1 MWNGSM
7 DVQWNEY
14 NWEPT
19 NACRNHCPPSFSH
32 PAMKE
37 KNGSSVCCLHTR
49 SVQLQSVG
57 WWRKSIQMQMKT
69 KRSFTWTIKFVLWR
83 RKTCSIRHH
92 PQGECHK
99 PVEQSWTIIIHVVLN
114 QHLKWEHLEAFS
126 NKANNKG
133 NHCSI
138 ETEFCKE
145 KIHHSGSAGI
155 YNPYF
160 SSKAPFQLSHFQGV
174 GGKETGKETVQMVRK
189 LSGQSKNCPDNL
201 ETVQIIQ
208 KLSGQ
213 SKNCPDNLQLSG
225 KSRNFPDNPK
235 TVETIYKLSR

>member
-1 MWNGSM
+1 MEAWMCNGMSIIGNLPM
-7 DVQWNEY
+7 HAGTTALL
-14 NWEPT
+14 PF
-19 NACRNHCPPSFSH
+19 PILP
-32 PAMKE
+32 
-37 KNGSSVCCLHTR
+37 
-49 SVQLQSVG
+49 
-57 WWRKSIQMQMKT
+57 WRKRMAVLYAAFIHDLCNCNQLVDEENLFRCEWKQKD
-69 KRSFTWTIKFVLWR
+69 LWR

-92 PQGECHK
+92 PQGESHK

-160 SSKAPFQLSHFQGV
+160 SSKASFQLSHFWGV
-174 GGKETGKETVQMVRK
+174 GGIFFSFFK
-189 LSGQSKNCPDNL
+189 
-201 ETVQIIQ
+201 
-208 KLSGQ
+208 
-213 SKNCPDNLQLSG
+213 
-225 KSRNFPDNPK
+225 
-235 TVETIYKLSR
+235 

>member
-1 MWNGSM
+1 MVWTLKYLSTSGMWNGSM

-19 NACRNHCPPSFSH
+19 NARRNHCPPSFSH

-37 KNGSSVCCLHTR
+37 KNGSSVCCLPTR

-69 KRSFTWTIKFVLWR
+69 KRSFTWTIKFFLWR

-92 PQGECHK
+92 PQGESHK

-145 KIHHSGSAGI
+145 KIHHCGSAGI

-160 SSKAPFQLSHFQGV
+160 SSKAPFQLSHFRGV
-174 GGKETGKETVQMVRK
+174 GGIFFSFFK
-189 LSGQSKNCPDNL
+189 
-201 ETVQIIQ
+201 
-208 KLSGQ
+208 
-213 SKNCPDNLQLSG
+213 
-225 KSRNFPDNPK
+225 
-235 TVETIYKLSR
+235 

>member
-1 MWNGSM
+1 MVWTLKYLSTSGMWNGSM

-19 NACRNHCPPSFSH
+19 NARRNHCPPSFSH

-37 KNGSSVCCLHTR
+37 KNGSSVCCLPTR

-69 KRSFTWTIKFVLWR
+69 KRSFTWTIKFFLWR

-92 PQGECHK
+92 PQGESHK
-99 PVEQSWTIIIHVVLN
+99 PVEQSWIHVVLN
-114 QHLKWEHLEAFS
+114 QNLKWEHLEAFS
-126 NKANNKG
+126 NKANNQG
-133 NHCSI
+133 NHCLE

-145 KIHHSGSAGI
+145 KIHHCGSAGI

-160 SSKAPFQLSHFQGV
+160 SSKAPFQLSHFRGV
-174 GGKETGKETVQMVRK
+174 GGDI
-189 LSGQSKNCPDNL
+189 LFL
-201 ETVQIIQ
+201 
-208 KLSGQ
+208 L
-213 SKNCPDNLQLSG
+213 
-225 KSRNFPDNPK
+225 
-235 TVETIYKLSR
+235 